1 MSDELVE
8 LDFCCPECNCSEW
21 RHDKDNG
28 VYSCA
33 RCDYVMAFDE
43 DDPDFEEDEEEDYEY
58 DGDTGRAFIDG
69 RWVVVSRRTW
79 ARWKGESY

>member
-21 RHDKDNG
+21 RHDKHNG

-33 RCDYVMAFDE
+33 RCDYVVAFDE
-43 DDPDFEEDEEEDYEY
+43 DDPDYDEMELCSKCHGKGVLTFGGVNYSC
-58 DGDTGRAFIDG
+58 TLCDG
-69 RWVVVSRRTW
+69 RGSL
-79 ARWKGESY
+79 